1 MTSRFLRNTLL
12 GLALCTAALGVRWAQ
27 AQNANPPPL
36 MIAKEGYLYA
46 GGHYDQTHPDHHI
59 VGQLYA
65 EFQIPANGT
74 HPYPI
79 IMVHGG
85 SQTGVDWL
93 ATPDGRDG
101 WAQFFLRRGYAVYV
115 VDQVGR
121 GKSPYNPAVYGA
133 TNDQSLDFDLQRFA
147 AGEKYDLWPQAKL
160 HTQWPGK
167 AEPGDP
173 TFDNYFASS
182 TPTMHDKTE
191 NRQVNI
197 DALAALLDKIG
208 PAIVLVHSQS
218 GAFGWPLAQMRPA
231 LVKAIVA
238 AEPSGPPVHDIDFP
252 GAPNY
257 FSDVA
262 EVKPYGLTDTPV
274 IYAPAVT
281 KQSPLEFVRQDKPDG
296 TGLARCWR
304 QKEPA
309 RKIVALGDRP
319 ILILGAEAS
328 FYAGYNH
335 CTVEYLEQG
344 GVHSTFIRLA
354 DIGIHGNGHMMME
367 EKNSDQIAQVIA
379 DWLDKNKAAIE
390 TARAK

>member
-1 MTSRFLRNTLL
+1 MTSSSLRNALL
-12 GLALCTAALGVRWAQ
+12 VFALGATALGGWAQ
-27 AQNANPPPL
+27 AQNANPPSL
-36 MIAKEGYLYA
+36 TIAREGYLYA
-46 GGHYDQTHPDHHI
+46 GGHYDQAHPDHHI
-59 VGQLYA
+59 VGQIYA
-65 EFQIPANGT
+65 EFQIPANRT

-79 IMVHGG
+79 VMVHGG

-121 GKSPYNPAVYGA
+121 GKSPYEPNVYGA
-133 TNDQSLDFDLQRFA
+133 MSGQSLEFDLQRFA

-173 TFDNYFASS
+173 VFDNYFSSS
-182 TPTMHDKTE
+182 TPTMHDKKE
-191 NRQVNI
+191 NRLVNI
-197 DALAALLDKIG
+197 AALAALLDKIG

-218 GAFGWPLAQMRPA
+218 GAFGWPLAQMRPG
-231 LVKAIVA
+231 LVKALVA
-238 AEPSGPPVHDIDFP
+238 AEPSGPPVHDIDFHGP
-252 GAPNY
+252 PNY

-262 EVKPYGLTDTPV
+262 EVKAYGLTDTPV
-274 IYAPAVT
+274 VYAPLVT
-281 KQSPLEFVRQDKPDG
+281 AQSPLQFAQQEKPDG
-296 TGLARCWR
+296 PGLARCWR

-335 CTVEYLEQG
+335 CTVEYLEQA
-344 GVHSTFIRLA
+344 GVHPTFIRLA
-354 DIGIHGNGHMMME
+354 DVGIRGNGHMMME
-367 EKNSDQIAQVIA
+367 EKNSDQIAGVIA
-379 DWLDKNKAAIE
+379 GWLDKNRIAIE
-390 TARAK
+390 TASPKN